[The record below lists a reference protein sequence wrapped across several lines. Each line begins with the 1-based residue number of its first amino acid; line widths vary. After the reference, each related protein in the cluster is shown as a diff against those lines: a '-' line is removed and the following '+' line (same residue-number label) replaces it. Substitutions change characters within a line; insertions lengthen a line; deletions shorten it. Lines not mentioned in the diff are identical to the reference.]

1 MLDLGPIKKRLG
13 LTTMGP
19 WVVGENMLYGCM
31 QANPVGPGDHAVAF
45 VLHTADHADAN
56 FIAHAS
62 EDIET
67 LVAEVERQHA
77 ETERLRSWVG
87 WLCGANGPIHGL
99 IPETFTRHVLDGA
112 TPFVSPPIQDPQRP
126 QEGPTNAGI

>member
-1 MLDLGPIKKRLG
+1 MLDLEPIRARLTLATPGPYEWDGEGGMITHD
-13 LTTMGP
+13 TTR
-19 WVVGENMLYGCM
+19 V
-31 QANPVGPGDHAVAF
+31 
-45 VLHTADHADAN
+45 
-56 FIAHAS
+56 
-62 EDIET
+62 
-67 LVAEVERQHA
+67 A

-126 QEGPTNAGI
+126 QEGPTNAGV